1 MKSFRRWLCVLLCC
15 LMLTPSALADE
26 MFDDWYRFT
35 SDMVSFGT
43 RQRRVLDNALWYVWD
58 EWSAKGYELWEGT
71 LNEQLVRNSSN
82 IEAILK
88 AKNEKPQII
97 VVGAH
102 IDSLSPGA
110 RDNSSGVGAVM
121 AMLEA
126 FTAQGGYENTEIR
139 FLIFTLEEG
148 APGKGHYG
156 SKHYVKKLSRDEKD
170 RIIAMFNVDIL
181 AVGEEDSPYT
191 ALSCDTMGGRNE
203 TGYVTGTEE
212 TPVSNRASK
221 AILKAMQDVGGF
233 VPETEN
239 VQWCGARHEGDSD
252 HQSFHEGGIDSVNF
266 CFRGNPEEGGNWP
279 AKMHQPEDTMDNL
292 DLERTQQ
299 ALQVLYTAIDG
310 LASDPAYGL

>member
-1 MKSFRRWLCVLLCC
+1 MKPFRRWLCVLLCC

-58 EWSAKGYELWEGT
+58 EWSAQGYELWEGT
-71 LNEQLVRNSSN
+71 LNEQLVSNSSN

-139 FLIFTLEEG
+139 FAIFTEEET
-148 APGKGHYG
+148 GHYG
-156 SKHYVKKLSRDEKD
+156 SKHYVKKLSRDEKQ
-170 RIIAMFNVDIL
+170 RVIAMFNVDIL
-181 AVGEEDSPYT
+181 AVGMEDSEQT
-191 ALSCDTMGGRNE
+191 ALSCDTLGMRIEN
-203 TGYVTGTEE
+203 GYQQGSED
-212 TPVSNRASK
+212 TPACNRAAL
-221 AILKAMQDVGGF
+221 AILKAMQEVGGF
-233 VPETEN
+233 PPEDEN
-239 VQWCGARHEGDSD
+239 VQWCGPRHLGMSD
-252 HQSFHEGGIDSVNF
+252 HQSFHEAGIDSVNF

-279 AKMHQPEDTMDNL
+279 QKMHQPDDNMENL

-310 LASDPAYGL
+310 LASDHAYAL